1 MPVDARPFTDPEIMA
16 DSNKT
21 GTAATRKRLKGEN
34 SCDDPSH
41 EVPKRKKVYNTW
53 EFCGVC
59 VSVWCTGAGGGGGG
73 GGGQSALALSTVF
86 ILFFGYLPI
95 IAIFTR
101 DAPCMFRLH
110 NYSLTHRSHL

>member
-73 GGGQSALALSTVF
+73 GGVSRHWHSARY
-86 ILFFGYLPI
+86 LF
-95 IAIFTR
+95 
-101 DAPCMFRLH
+101 
-110 NYSLTHRSHL
+110 YSLGIYLS